1 LKWGPEDSYFCV
13 IKIESLKKIC
23 VSPEARGLIFDLDG
37 TIADTMPVHF
47 TVYRDILKEYGVDF
61 TPQLF
66 DTLAGVPAVETFVK
80 LNELFGLTL
89 DAREMGRYKEL
100 EYEKKMHLIR
110 PIEPVMEVIRSYYG
124 RLPLSVG
131 TGGYHRLAWK
141 TLEIVG
147 LDSMIS
153 ILVSSEN
160 VTHHK
165 PHPETF
171 LKCAEMMGVEPRYCH
186 VFEDGRLGIEAART
200 AGMMV
205 TDVTEYYEVS
215 IGK

>member
-1 LKWGPEDSYFCV
+1 
-13 IKIESLKKIC
+13 
-23 VSPEARGLIFDLDG
+23 
-37 TIADTMPVHF
+37 
-47 TVYRDILKEYGVDF
+47 
-61 TPQLF
+61 
-66 DTLAGVPAVETFVK
+66 
-80 LNELFGLTL
+80 
-89 DAREMGRYKEL
+89 MGRYKEL